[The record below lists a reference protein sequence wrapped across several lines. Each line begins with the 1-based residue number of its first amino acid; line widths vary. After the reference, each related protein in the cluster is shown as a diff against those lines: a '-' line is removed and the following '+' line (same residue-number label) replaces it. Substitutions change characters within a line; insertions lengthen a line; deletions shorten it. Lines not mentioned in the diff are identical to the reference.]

1 MCNRCLIALVSA
13 LSLLCSCVSGGEE
26 REREDLP
33 DLLAAVPSDALALFC
48 SSTPDGALRILD
60 SADVLRSLNLGAFR
74 TSPAV
79 LSMSYNGS
87 LASVLA
93 IGTGSAAE
101 APDFPVRRGVQV
113 RFFPP
118 DPASGRQGI
127 LALTASESQMVAL
140 TRHIS
145 EGRSIFDAPGFTEAA
160 ALTRGDDF
168 AIIRNSGASH
178 LMPKA
183 FLGDM
188 FPRRALASFLHRAAD
203 WTVLQ
208 PDGNDGM
215 EIRTSQGKEDTYFI
229 NILASLPPADSRL
242 GEIMPDS
249 SDFALA
255 LPIPGEAWREAY
267 ERYIDASV
275 NMTRYRKRLASLK
288 AESGKDPLDWEKEL
302 GVREVALI
310 RWDGRTAV
318 LLRPSKPLADSAV
331 ENNPYRGFV
340 RALYGEAFSLK
351 DDAYR
356 GTALGWYII
365 GSRDDVSELLAV
377 REKRKDSLWPGKSCH
392 FVLYSSGKTMVW
404 DRKDIRLWNI
414 GFASAK
420 HGFRGP

>member
-1 MCNRCLIALVSA
+1 MCKHGLIAFISA
-13 LSLLCSCVSGGEE
+13 LALLCSCGSGGGQ

-48 SSTPDGALRILD
+48 SSSPEGALRPLD
-60 SADVLRSLNLGAFR
+60 SADVLRGLNLAAFR

-101 APDFPVRRGVQV
+101 VPGFPARRGVQV
-113 RFFPP
+113 KFFPP
-118 DPASGRQGI
+118 DPVSGRQGI
-127 LALTASESQMVAL
+127 LAITASESQMVAL

-145 EGRSIFDAPGFTEAA
+145 EGRSIFDAPGFPEAA
-160 ALTRGDDF
+160 ALTKGDDF

-208 PDGNDGM
+208 PGGDD
-215 EIRTSQGKEDTYFI
+215 EIEVQTSQGKEDTYFV

-242 GEIMPDS
+242 GEIMPDTT
-249 SDFALA
+249 DFALS
-255 LPIPGEAWREAY
+255 LPLPGEAWREAY

-275 NMTRYRKRLASLK
+275 SMTRYRKRLSTLK
-288 AESGKDPLDWEKEL
+288 AESGKAPLDWEKEL

-310 RWDGRTAV
+310 RWGGRSAV
-318 LLRPSKPLADSAV
+318 LLRPSRPLPDSAV
-331 ENNPYRGFV
+331 EDNPYRGFIP
-340 RALYGEAFSLK
+340 ALYGEAFSLR

-356 GTALGWYII
+356 GTVLGWYII
-365 GSRDDVSELLAV
+365 GGREDVAELLSV
-377 REKRKDSLWPGKSCH
+377 KEKRTDSIWPGKSCH

-404 DRKDIRLWNI
+404 DRKAIRLWNI
-414 GFASAK
+414 GFVSAK